1 MAAPATVLQSA
12 SDSRVAR
19 AALGAAG
26 DDRAGGGATAVASR
40 EVPVTDDVPEAEAEY
55 ERLLE
60 HLAEASRRLGRLE
73 RERDLLLLH
82 ARNLEREL
90 RRLTQERAGAERR
103 TEQGREAARRR
114 IRELEALVEIGAPHA
129 DGASAGLAG
138 LMERSAGAAPRPML
152 DRKSVV

>member
-60 HLAEASRRLGRLE
+60 SAEE
-73 RERDLLLLH
+73 
-82 ARNLEREL
+82 
-90 RRLTQERAGAERR
+90 
-103 TEQGREAARRR
+103 
-114 IRELEALVEIGAPHA
+114 
-129 DGASAGLAG
+129 
-138 LMERSAGAAPRPML
+138 
-152 DRKSVV
+152 K